1 MSRRRTLLMGLA
13 LAAVALPVTAQTQS
27 NPNSWL
33 DDRGPQPINE
43 IYGSSSTDAD
53 WSQDRLGVNTLP
65 AGQSFMVVQP
75 AGRRANGVR
84 VIWADGANQERRQ
97 GNTSTIVDLNFHCGP
112 RPSAAEPCPMGRRM
126 AALPFTTRKLSL

>member
-53 WSQDRLGVNTLP
+53 WGQDGLGGNTLP
-65 AGQSFMVVQP
+65 AGQSFMVVLP
-75 AGRRANGVR
+75 AGQCMNDVR
-84 VIWADGANQERRQ
+84 VIRADSPNQERRQ
-97 GNTSTIVDLNFHCGP
+97 VNTCNITDLNFP
-112 RPSAAEPCPMGRRM
+112 
-126 AALPFTTRKLSL
+126 